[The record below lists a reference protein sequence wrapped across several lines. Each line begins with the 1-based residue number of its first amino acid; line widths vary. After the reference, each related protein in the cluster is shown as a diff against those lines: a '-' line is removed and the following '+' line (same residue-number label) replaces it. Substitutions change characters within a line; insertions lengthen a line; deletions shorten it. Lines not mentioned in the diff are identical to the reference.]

1 MRWQRPPFD
10 IVRAAH
16 AELLVSDL
24 EASRRFYVD
33 LLGFVVT
40 AEEPG
45 ALYLR
50 GYEEQVHHSLV
61 LRQLPAAGGPAAGG
75 GPGPARR
82 PEAQAP
88 DGGRHGPISPGG
100 RGEPGAGLTS
110 APGQVLPG
118 TTQGHVLPAA
128 PPGRGLPDAAEGQV
142 LPAVAPGQAL
152 PAAAH
157 LAYRVAGEDDLD
169 RLAAF
174 FQERGCRF
182 TWLEPGDE
190 PGQGRAL
197 RVQDPLGFP
206 VEFFCRMERAER
218 LLQRFDRYRGAHIL
232 RLDHFNLHV
241 PDVQAAYDHYKALGF
256 RCSEYT
262 ATDPPGPDERLWAAW
277 MYRKPNVHDVALMN
291 GDGPRLHHL
300 GFWVSDTQ
308 SVLRAC
314 DILAAAGW
322 ADAIERGPGRHGLSN
337 AFFVYLR
344 DPDGHRI
351 ELYTCD
357 YYTGDPDFEPIRW
370 SVNDPRRGTFWGHA
384 APASW
389 FEESSRVL
397 DLDGRPVPVEPAK
410 LRERPQTVT

>member
-1 MRWQRPPFD
+1 MLDARWQRPPFD
-10 IVRAAH
+10 VVRAAH
-16 AELLVSDL
+16 AELQVTDL
-24 EASRRFYVD
+24 EAARHFYVD
-33 LLGFVVT
+33 LLGLVVT
-40 AEEPG
+40 EATTD

-50 GYEEQVHHSLV
+50 GYEERVHHSLV
-61 LRQLPAAGGPAAGG
+61 LRQMRNQTRVEDPRTPAGAAT
-75 GPGPARR
+75 
-82 PEAQAP
+82 
-88 DGGRHGPISPGG
+88 
-100 RGEPGAGLTS
+100 GA
-110 APGQVLPG
+110 V
-118 TTQGHVLPAA
+118 
-128 PPGRGLPDAAEGQV
+128 
-142 LPAVAPGQAL
+142 
-152 PAAAH
+152 PAAAAAAAPEAAPEAVPAAVH
-157 LAYRVAGEDDLD
+157 LAYRVAREEDLD

-174 FQERGCRF
+174 FQERGCPLQ
-182 TWLEPGDE
+182 WLDPGDE
-190 PGQGRAL
+190 PGQGRAV

-206 VEFFCRMERAER
+206 VEFFCAMEPAER
-218 LLQRFDRYRGAHIL
+218 LLQRFDRYRGAHVL

-241 PDVQAAYDHYKALGF
+241 ADVQAAYDHYKALGF

-262 ATDPPGPDERLWAAW
+262 ATDPPGPEEKLWAAW

-314 DILAAAGW
+314 DIVAAAGR

-397 DLDGRPVPVEPAK
+397 DLDGRLVPVEPAK
-410 LRERPQTVT
+410 LSERPQTVT

>member
-1 MRWQRPPFD
+1 MVDMRWQRPPFD

-16 AELLVSDL
+16 AELMVSDL

-61 LRQLPAAGGPAAGG
+61 LRRLPAAGGPARGG
-75 GPGPARR
+75 TGPGPH
-82 PEAQAP
+82 PEA
-88 DGGRHGPISPGG
+88 PGSVPHSQG
-100 RGEPGAGLTS
+100 FPSEADRFEPGSGPAT
-110 APGQVLPG
+110 A
-118 TTQGHVLPAA
+118 QG
-128 PPGRGLPDAAEGQV
+128 RS
-142 LPAVAPGQAL
+142 LPAV
-152 PAAAH
+152 AH
-157 LAYRVAGEDDLD
+157 LAYRVADEDDLD

-174 FQERGCRF
+174 FQSRGCPVI
-182 TWLEPGDE
+182 WLEPGDE

-197 RVQDPLGFP
+197 RVQDPMGFP

-241 PDVQAAYDHYKALGF
+241 PDVAAAFDHYRALGF

-262 ATDPPGPDERLWAAW
+262 ATDPPGPGEKLWAAW

-314 DILAAAGW
+314 DILAAAGL
-322 ADAIERGPGRHGLSN
+322 AAAIERGPGRHGLSN

-397 DLDGRPVPVEPAK
+397 DLEGRLVPVEPAK

>member
-1 MRWQRPPFD
+1 MIDILWERPPFD

-24 EASRRFYVD
+24 EASRHFYVD

-40 AEEPG
+40 EETPG

-61 LRQLPAAGGPAAGG
+61 LRQLPAAGGPAGG
-75 GPGPARR
+75 GPGSALR
-82 PEAQAP
+82 PEVPAP
-88 DGGRHGPISPGG
+88 GPRRHGFPPEPG
-100 RGEPGAGLTS
+100 RVEPGAEP
-110 APGQVLPG
+110 APA
-118 TTQGHVLPAA
+118 QGRSLPAA
-128 PPGRGLPDAAEGQV
+128 AQGR
-142 LPAVAPGQAL
+142 AL

-157 LAYRVAGEDDLD
+157 LAYRVADEDDLD

-174 FQERGCRF
+174 FQSRGCPVI
-182 TWLEPGDE
+182 WLEPGDE

-206 VEFFCRMERAER
+206 VEFFCGMQRAER

-241 PDVQAAYDHYKALGF
+241 PDVQAAFDHYKALGF

-262 ATDPPGPDERLWAAW
+262 ATDPPGPGEKLWAAW

-308 SVLRAC
+308 SVLWAC
-314 DILAAAGW
+314 DILAAAGL
-322 ADAIERGPGRHGLSN
+322 AAAIERGPGRHGLSN

-389 FEESSRVL
+389 FDESSRVL
-397 DLDGRPVPVEPAK
+397 DLGGRPVPVEPAK
-410 LRERPQTVT
+410 LAERPQTVT

>member
-1 MRWQRPPFD
+1 MVEMRWERPPFD

-16 AELLVSDL
+16 AELLVADL
-24 EASRRFYVD
+24 EASRHFYVD

-40 AEEPG
+40 EEAPG

-61 LRQLPAAGGPAAGG
+61 LRQQPGGLGARPGQGAAAVRTGAAWGERARGPAGPPAAVREVPGAQGPAAGTSPRDPAPG
-75 GPGPARR
+75 GSGSGPG
-82 PEAQAP
+82 
-88 DGGRHGPISPGG
+88 SPGADRSRFG
-100 RGEPGAGLTS
+100 PD
-110 APGQVLPG
+110 PG
-118 TTQGHVLPAA
+118 T
-128 PPGRGLPDAAEGQV
+128 
-142 LPAVAPGQAL
+142 

-157 LAYRVAGEDDLD
+157 LAYRVAAEGDLD

-174 FQERGCRF
+174 FQERGCPVR
-182 TWLEPGDE
+182 WVEAGEE

-218 LLQRFDRYRGAHIL
+218 LLQRFDRYRGAHVL

-241 PDVQAAYDHYKALGF
+241 PDVQAAFDHYRALGF

-262 ATDPPGPDERLWAAW
+262 ATDPPGPGEKLWAAW

-314 DILAAAGW
+314 DILAAAGR
-322 ADAIERGPGRHGLSN
+322 AGAIERGPGRHGLSN

-351 ELYTCD
+351 ELYTSD

-397 DLDGRPVPVEPAK
+397 DLDGRPVPVEPAR
-410 LRERPQTVT
+410 LSERPQTVT